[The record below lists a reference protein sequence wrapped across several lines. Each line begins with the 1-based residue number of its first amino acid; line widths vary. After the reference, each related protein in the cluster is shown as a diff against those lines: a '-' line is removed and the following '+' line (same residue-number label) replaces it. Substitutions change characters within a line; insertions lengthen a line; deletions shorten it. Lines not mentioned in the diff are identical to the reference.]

1 MPRAQ
6 KNGCDRII
14 CRKGTCYKLSCFFF
28 AFAPWTFCFFSIA
41 FVALASLWCPWLFPS
56 GKLQHTF
63 SKTKGVKCSGINNR
77 GEPCGCY
84 ALSGHIASGT
94 VQFAKDQLAMET
106 PIEQEL

>member
-1 MPRAQ
+1 M
-6 KNGCDRII
+6 
-14 CRKGTCYKLSCFFF
+14 
-28 AFAPWTFCFFSIA
+28 
-41 FVALASLWCPWLFPS
+41 
-56 GKLQHTF
+56 F

-77 GEPCGCY
+77 GKPCGGY